1 MKTSLHSSTKPTR
14 SMSPNNK
21 SFPSLPLTS
30 QGQSTRRQS
39 SSSIVSP
46 VMKKQ
51 KIEHNSSLLDI
62 LDKSS
67 PVSKDPQD
75 IATAINEEAR
85 NNNPVCEH
93 CVDEEIDKA
102 QEIQM
107 AQVLTSLHDD
117 KKEFAVP
124 NI

>member
-1 MKTSLHSSTKPTR
+1 
-14 SMSPNNK
+14 
-21 SFPSLPLTS
+21 
-30 QGQSTRRQS
+30 
-39 SSSIVSP
+39 
-46 VMKKQ
+46 MKKQ

-124 NI
+124 NIS